1 MWVWKSYKY
10 LTSEAL
16 MIPVT
21 SPKTLGRV
29 LLRHRKGL
37 GITHGD
43 AGRKFNLTQKTVSN
57 IEAGKDGV
65 HVSTIFRYMSAL
77 GLEMH
82 LEARNQISKYGG
94 LW

>member
-1 MWVWKSYKY
+1 
-10 LTSEAL
+10 

-29 LLRHRKGL
+29 LRRYRKDL
-37 GITHGD
+37 GITQGD
-43 AGRKFNLTQKTVSN
+43 AGRKFNLTQKIVSN

-65 HVSTIFRYMSAL
+65 HVATIFRYMSAL

-82 LEARNQISKYGG
+82 LEARNKISKDGG

>member
-1 MWVWKSYKY
+1 
-10 LTSEAL
+10 

-29 LLRHRKGL
+29 LRRHRKGL
-37 GITHGD
+37 GITQGD
-43 AGRKFNLTQKTVSN
+43 AGRKFNLTQKIVSN

-82 LEARNQISKYGG
+82 LEARNQISKDGG